1 MVKPVLAIL
10 ALVLALRLP
19 FLNQAIQGDDLYYLY
34 GAEHAQIDPL
44 HPTHTQYLFQGD
56 LVDMRGQS
64 HPPLNSWILG
74 ALLALFGDVR
84 EAPFHLAY
92 TLFSVAAA
100 MAMWSLARRFSDQ
113 PLLATLLFCAVP
125 AFVVNGNSLEADL
138 PFLALWMNAVALFV
152 YAVDRQSGAALAGS
166 ACAAG
171 LAGLA
176 AYQGIF
182 LTPILGVYLLQH
194 RRSWR
199 AGWAAALAA
208 PGALLAWQLW
218 ERSTSGALPAS
229 LLAGYLRTYDF
240 ESLSRKA
247 HAILALAVNLGWI
260 VSPILLVAQAV
271 KPAVSRVVST
281 LVGASGSLA
290 RLETSPRMATQQ
302 AGQPAPRWQWAAAIL
317 AALAAAFYDPNPLCW
332 LSAACGAWL
341 LAWCFGRGFLGWW
354 VLIFFTCGVAVF
366 FVGSARYLLPVAAPI
381 AILAA
386 EAVPAR
392 LGVSGLVLQLAVSL
406 ALATVNYQHAGAYRD
421 FAAQLFHDEARDSAP
436 RRVWI
441 NADWGLRWYLEAE
454 GGLPLPKGQA
464 IQPGEIVVTST
475 LANPTPPGTPLALL
489 SPAEI
494 ASPLPL
500 RLMSLEGR
508 SAYSYSPRGSRPFE
522 ISNGP
527 IDRVRAEIA
536 IEPRLSYL
544 EPSQSGA
551 ASQIVAGLFADGWMS
566 KEARLLLKAPAR
578 AAPLEVAL
586 YVPDNAPARRLK
598 VAVNGIAA
606 IDQDLPGPGA
616 MVLSAPVATASG
628 SVTVTLAVDKTFSV
642 PGDARALGLII
653 RGVGFRNSE
662 GN

>member
-1 MVKPVLAIL
+1 MKQVLAIL

-74 ALLALFGDVR
+74 ALLALLGDVR

-92 TLFSVAAA
+92 ALFSIAAA
-100 MAMWSLARRFSDQ
+100 MAMWSLAQRFSGR

-125 AFVVNGNSLEADL
+125 AFVINGNSLEADL
-138 PFLALWMNAVALFV
+138 PFLALWMSAVALFV
-152 YAVDRQSGAALAGS
+152 YAVDCKSGAALAGS
-166 ACAAG
+166 ALAAG

-199 AGWAAALAA
+199 AGWAATLAA
-208 PGALLAWQLW
+208 PALLLAWQLW
-218 ERSTSGALPAS
+218 ERSSSGALPAW
-229 LLAGYLRTYDF
+229 LLAGYLRAYDF

-281 LVGASGSLA
+281 LA
-290 RLETSPRMATQQ
+290 RPEASPRMATRQ
-302 AGQPAPRWQWAAAIL
+302 AGQPAPRSALRWQWAAAIL
-317 AALAAAFYDPNPLCW
+317 AALAAAFYDPNPLGW

-341 LAWCFGRGFLGWW
+341 LAWCFERGFLGWW
-354 VLIFFTCGVAVF
+354 VLIFLACAVAVF

-386 EAVPAR
+386 DAVPAR
-392 LGVSGLVLQLAVSL
+392 LVAAGFVLQLALSI

-421 FAAQLFHDEARDSAP
+421 FAVKLFHEGASDSAP

-441 NADWGLRWYLEAE
+441 DADWGLRWYLEAE

-464 IQPGEIVVTST
+464 IRPGEIVVTSA
-475 LANPTPPGTPLALL
+475 LSGPTPPGAPLALL
-489 SPAEI
+489 SQAEI

-500 RLMSLEGR
+500 RLMSVEGR

-522 ISNGP
+522 ISTGP

-544 EPSQSGA
+544 DPSQPGA

-566 KEARLLLKAPAR
+566 AEARLLLKAPDH

-586 YVPDNAPARRLK
+586 YVPDNAPARRFK

-616 MVLSAPVATASG
+616 MVLSTPVATASG

-642 PGDARALGLII
+642 SGDARALGLVI
-653 RGVGFRNSE
+653 RGIGFKNGG